1 MISTKW
7 ARWATV
13 VVFSV
18 LFSGALWAQ
27 MDKATISG
35 TVTDESGAVV
45 PDVRV
50 TVTNNE
56 TGVRYPGT
64 TNEVGIYQ
72 VRGLPIGHYSL
83 QFEKAGFK
91 KLSRADLTLE
101 TGQVAEVNV
110 KMLIGSASERVEV
123 TSEPVLLETATT
135 AIGTVMTGKAME
147 DLPLDFSGG
156 RDITVFIYSNVPT
169 TNGGNWVGHIA
180 GSQDMSKN
188 VMVDG
193 TDATAGLQGFVQNV
207 GMEAV
212 QEMDVQ
218 IGGISAEGAATG
230 GGTILLELKSGTN
243 QFHGSAYYYL
253 ENEALNANSW
263 DNNFFLS
270 QCAAGDAVCQ
280 SPFKRPRDRFDDWGF
295 SAGGPIRKNH
305 TFIFGA
311 WERYR
316 NVTLSFAPNQAT
328 VPTQD
333 FLKGDFSSLLG
344 GPLHLN
350 NDPSQPIATDPC
362 TGNPILSGQIYDPS
376 AMYVNSVGVTCD
388 VPFAGNIIPPGRIS
402 SIAQSIIN
410 KLYKNDYAPTNSGLI
425 NNFPAFSGNAGQTTE
440 HFDLKLDH
448 NFSEKQR
455 IALSYNWWTLP
466 YTGSGGLWQEGNT
479 STAGPFSTGLTQ
491 TQVDQSIRLQHIYM
505 FTPTLLNTFSA
516 VYNQHK
522 ADDSP
527 PTPYNAAN
535 VGIAG
540 TNGRN
545 FPTLN
550 FYGEVNGISE
560 TNVGPPY
567 SDGYV
572 MYNRAFSD
580 TVSWARGRHSF
591 KFGGNFEARG
601 MNSRE
606 DSGIR
611 TYNFSN
617 TTGAPIDPQ
626 IQPFVGFAFANF
638 LLGDV
643 QNGGQSVSYRL
654 HGRRKMM
661 SFFASDDFK
670 INPKLMISAGLRWD
684 FNFRFHETNGQWS
697 NFDINAQNP
706 LWGNYKGAW
715 TWAKGGSS
723 SFETN
728 QDYHEFGPHVGVAY
742 QLRSD
747 LVLRGSYGINYT
759 PLALNQ
765 WNGVPFATSGGAF
778 GFIGSN
784 NVINNVVDAVGF
796 QWDAGYPGQDSYPDR
811 TATQTYVNGGGA
823 YTWPDALHMG
833 MVQNWNVGLQYQVMK
848 DAVLSVN
855 FLGNHGSHLHDG
867 SVWPYNFPT
876 QSSYLALLNSGHESD
891 YIQSPADAAAAGVP
905 YPYPGFVGYAYQAI
919 SPYPQLASQGIPL
932 QLVNSD
938 LAVSSYRALI
948 VELKTH
954 GAHGLTADVNYTLS
968 RSEGNASDGGAY
980 AEAWS
985 TLWNQ
990 DPYNLKNLGNQVDDW
1005 NHTHEVKGYVLYDL
1019 PFGSGKKW
1027 KTNLGKVDS
1036 YLLGGWTVGAQ
1047 LSYYSGSPM
1056 WMIAG
1061 ATQYPGWDAVFA
1073 VRNPNVSLANHFK
1086 SLNLNWNPTVNP
1098 VPDPNSMYFD
1108 PAAFSSPAFGSFSPE
1123 KYSIED
1129 FLRTQPYADED
1140 VNIVKRFSFGQDGRF
1155 RASLRAQFFDVFN
1168 RHHWGAPNT
1177 DINSPYFGHVTT
1189 VSGHRYGQVGVRF
1202 EW

>member
-1 MISTKW
+1 
-7 ARWATV
+7 
-13 VVFSV
+13 
-18 LFSGALWAQ
+18 
-27 MDKATISG
+27 
-35 TVTDESGAVV
+35 
-45 PDVRV
+45 
-50 TVTNNE
+50 
-56 TGVRYPGT
+56 
-64 TNEVGIYQ
+64 
-72 VRGLPIGHYSL
+72 
-83 QFEKAGFK
+83 
-91 KLSRADLTLE
+91 
-101 TGQVAEVNV
+101 
-110 KMLIGSASERVEV
+110 
-123 TSEPVLLETATT
+123 
-135 AIGTVMTGKAME
+135 
-147 DLPLDFSGG
+147 
-156 RDITVFIYSNVPT
+156 
-169 TNGGNWVGHIA
+169 
-180 GSQDMSKN
+180 
-188 VMVDG
+188 
-193 TDATAGLQGFVQNV
+193 
-207 GMEAV
+207 
-212 QEMDVQ
+212 
-218 IGGISAEGAATG
+218 
-230 GGTILLELKSGTN
+230 
-243 QFHGSAYYYL
+243 
-253 ENEALNANSW
+253 
-263 DNNFFLS
+263 
-270 QCAAGDAVCQ
+270 
-280 SPFKRPRDRFDDWGF
+280 
-295 SAGGPIRKNH
+295 
-305 TFIFGA
+305 
-311 WERYR
+311 
-316 NVTLSFAPNQAT
+316 
-328 VPTQD
+328 
-333 FLKGDFSSLLG
+333 
-344 GPLHLN
+344 
-350 NDPSQPIATDPC
+350 
-362 TGNPILSGQIYDPS
+362 
-376 AMYVNSVGVTCD
+376 
-388 VPFAGNIIPPGRIS
+388 
-402 SIAQSIIN
+402 
-410 KLYKNDYAPTNSGLI
+410 LI
-425 NNFPAFSGNAGQTTE
+425 NNFPAFTGNAGQTTE
-440 HFDLKLDH
+440 HLDLKLDH

-479 STAGPFSTGLTQ
+479 STVGPFSTGLTQ

-505 FTPTLLNTFSA
+505 FTPTLLNTLSA

-527 PTPYNAAN
+527 PTPYDAKN

-550 FYGEVNGISE
+550 FYGVVNGIGE

-580 TVSWARGRHSF
+580 TVSWARARHSF

-617 TTGAPIDPQ
+617 TTGAPTDPQ

-643 QNGGQSVSYRL
+643 QNAGQSVGYRL

-706 LWGNYKGAW
+706 LWGNNKGAW

-778 GFIGSN
+778 GFVGSN
-784 NVINNVVDAVGF
+784 NVINNVVDAMGF
-796 QWDAGYPGQDSYPDR
+796 QWDAGYPGQDLYPDR
-811 TATQTYVNGGGA
+811 TGTQTYVNGGVA
-823 YTWPDALHMG
+823 YTWPHALHMG

-848 DAVLSVN
+848 DAVLSVS

-891 YIQSPADAAAAGVP
+891 YIQSPADATAAGVP

-932 QLVNSD
+932 LLVNSD
-938 LAVSSYRALI
+938 LAVSSYRAFV
-948 VELKTH
+948 VELRTH

-990 DPYNLKNLGNQVDDW
+990 DPYNLKNLGNQVNDW

-1098 VPDPNSMYFD
+1098 VPDPNSVYFD

-1140 VNIVKRFSFGQDGRF
+1140 VNIVKRFSFGPDGRF

-1177 DINSPYFGHVTT
+1177 DINSPYFGHVTS